1 MGDDAYDVRLF
12 SDAAAKKVFTTY
24 LNRSMIENKVRQRHR
39 ETHSKLTHVALA
51 CLRRRADVDDVEC
64 AVNAAA
70 LVAWVERTSPHSE
83 AKCSWLLVHSP
94 TAMRG
99 NGATSCAVRAVHR
112 SRPSASFVADS
123 PACST
128 RECVGFW
135 VLGLRYFVDSS
146 IDTCT
151 LPEDGESPAATSVAL
166 HFSYNPRTW
175 DAGEHAALATRV
187 AERHFPERLPLK
199 YAAEASARAEPLP
212 AQAESPPAT
221 PAATVEPGDALVGG
235 RVEVW
240 WNHEG
245 GGGAWYAADV
255 VRHDATQGHRLR
267 YDHDK
272 QRHWHRLGRDVDWR
286 RVEGTMGGQVLD
298 APTGMLDGEHPPSTS
313 SPDAPPASSAGPAAG
328 GKRAGQKPKSPAS
341 HSSPDSSG
349 GGSKRPRGA
358 APYAPGTKV
367 KMVWNA
373 LDAKWEPR
381 RPGEPS
387 AEQQLIPIRA
397 ERPDEDQHE

>member
-1 MGDDAYDVRLF
+1 MGRGRAPP
-12 SDAAAKKVFTTY
+12 S
-24 LNRSMIENKVRQRHR
+24 QRA
-39 ETHSKLTHVALA
+39 S
-51 CLRRRADVDDVEC
+51 
-64 AVNAAA
+64 
-70 LVAWVERTSPHSE
+70 
-83 AKCSWLLVHSP
+83 
-94 TAMRG
+94 
-99 NGATSCAVRAVHR
+99 
-112 SRPSASFVADS
+112 PSA
-123 PACST
+123 
-128 RECVGFW
+128 
-135 VLGLRYFVDSS
+135 
-146 IDTCT
+146 
-151 LPEDGESPAATSVAL
+151 
-166 HFSYNPRTW
+166 
-175 DAGEHAALATRV
+175 
-187 AERHFPERLPLK
+187 FPERLPLK

-212 AQAESPPAT
+212 AQAESLPAT

-298 APTGMLDGEHPPSTS
+298 ASTPPES
-313 SPDAPPASSAGPAAG
+313 SPDAPPASSAAPAAG

-373 LDAKWEPR
+373 LDAKWEPPHDMPAPTEEAPVEAPPSPPPPVPEAPMAAPMDAPMEAPVEAPMAEPPVETPMAAAVETVETTAWR
-381 RPGEPS
+381 RGADGGGRGVRRGRGGGGGLEEAAPLERAAVGAGGGAVSASSSPSRHDARRQGRQARPRLGERQELGGDLS
-387 AEQQLIPIRA
+387 ARH
-397 ERPDEDQHE
+397 RPLTRRSSSTGTS